1 MLMNDCA
8 CAPGAKNIAAMATAD
23 AINLEFMKTILR
35 LFWPGNWTGSG
46 SGSSRPISLKDAPDI
61 RRQGSC
67 HGYPRKRCLGA
78 NYNDRGLPKTAVIF
92 CRQKSCA
99 LRHCCPSEEKAED
112 DTQAAN
118 IAGRQA
124 TQVLTRGADQILH
137 RQGISSPKA
146 HEMDGLIRRAGS
158 GPLNLDDLLKFYSCR
173 RL

>member
-92 CRQKSCA
+92 LLTEELCVASLLPQRRKSGRRYA
-99 LRHCCPSEEKAED
+99 SREHRAADKRHRC
-112 DTQAAN
+112 
-118 IAGRQA
+118 
-124 TQVLTRGADQILH
+124 
-137 RQGISSPKA
+137 
-146 HEMDGLIRRAGS
+146 
-158 GPLNLDDLLKFYSCR
+158 
-173 RL
+173 